1 MPQAQAL
8 QPEEPGASRK
18 AAGLAEM
25 LTQKLLKLDN
35 VVVDGDPEVRQ
46 QRKAEI
52 NRINRLCD
60 MLELHQQAA
69 AGAAVNSHAP
79 DAA

>member
-1 MPQAQAL
+1 
-8 QPEEPGASRK
+8 
-18 AAGLAEM
+18 M

-35 VVVDGDPEVRQ
+35 VIVDGDPEVRQ

-60 MLELHQQAA
+60 MLEQHQQGA
-69 AGAAVNSHAP
+69 AGANTNSTLP
-79 DAA
+79 NAA